1 MKKILTTTAIIAALT
16 LTGCGETDTTDQ
28 ADKTEQAQ
36 STAADVQE
44 KLNVFF
50 DDCEWEKQS
59 EDTTPVLYPCETNE
73 LFMATGEGAEVKV
86 TTESVAKDVSRP
98 VYATMTDTYSVY
110 STDKGTVNKAW
121 DALGADPEAK
131 PTQVAK

>member
-50 DDCEWEKQS
+50 DDCAWEKQS
-59 EDTTPVLYPCETNE
+59 EDTTPVLYSCESNE

-86 TTESVAKDVSRP
+86 TTESVAKDVSHP

-121 DALGADPEAK
+121 DALGADPDAK

>member
-1 MKKILTTTAIIAALT
+1 MRNTTAIATAAITATLI
-16 LTGCGETDTTDQ
+16 LTGCSDPAQDDNSVKDAESH
-28 ADKTEQAQ
+28 ATE
-36 STAADVQE
+36 VQE
-44 KLNVFF
+44 QLNVFF
-50 DDCEWEKQS
+50 DDCAWEKQS
-59 EDTTPVLYPCETNE
+59 EDTTPALYSCETNE
-73 LFMATGEGAEVKV
+73 LFMATGKGAEVKV
-86 TTESVAKDVSRP
+86 TTESVAKDVSHP

>member
-50 DDCEWEKQS
+50 DDCAWEKQS
-59 EDTTPVLYPCETNE
+59 EDTTPVLYSCETNE

-86 TTESVAKDVSRP
+86 TTESVAKDVSHP

-121 DALGADPEAK
+121 DALGADADAK
-131 PTQVAK
+131 PTQVGK

>member
-1 MKKILTTTAIIAALT
+1 MKKILTTTTIIAALT

-50 DDCEWEKQS
+50 DDCAWEKQS
-59 EDTTPVLYPCETNE
+59 EDTTPVLYSCETNE

-86 TTESVAKDVSRP
+86 ITESVAKDVSHP

-121 DALGADPEAK
+121 DALGSDPEAK

>member
-1 MKKILTTTAIIAALT
+1 MKKILTTTAIIAALAP
-16 LTGCGETDTTDQ
+16 TGCGETDTTDQ

-50 DDCEWEKQS
+50 DDCAWEKQS
-59 EDTTPVLYPCETNE
+59 EDTTPVLYSCETNE

-86 TTESVAKDVSRP
+86 ITESVAKDVSHP

>member
-1 MKKILTTTAIIAALT
+1 MRNTTAIATAAITATLI
-16 LTGCGETDTTDQ
+16 LTGCSDPAQDDNSVKDAESH
-28 ADKTEQAQ
+28 ATE
-36 STAADVQE
+36 VQE

-50 DDCEWEKQS
+50 DDCAWEKQS
-59 EDTTPVLYPCETNE
+59 EDTTPVLYSCESNE

-86 TTESVAKDVSRP
+86 TTESVAKDVSHP